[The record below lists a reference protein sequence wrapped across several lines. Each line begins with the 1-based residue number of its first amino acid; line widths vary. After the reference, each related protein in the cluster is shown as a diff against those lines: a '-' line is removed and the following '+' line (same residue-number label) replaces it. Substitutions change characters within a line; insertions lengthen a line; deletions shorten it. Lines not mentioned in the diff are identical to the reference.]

1 MEAYRQEII
10 VGAVVAYMVFCV
22 LTGLWA
28 MKRTQNSSDFFIAGR
43 GLGPIV
49 VALALFSS
57 TLSGFG
63 FVGGPG
69 LVYSIGVSSFWMV
82 VISSTGYAI
91 GFFLVAKRIRMIAE
105 LRDCLSLPDVVA
117 ARYNSEAVRF
127 LIAITIVLGVM
138 GYLATQ
144 ILAMAV
150 VMQAILSGTEMFAN
164 IGLVTCVMISS
175 AVLIFYCVTGG
186 IIASVYTDV
195 VQGAIMMI
203 AGTLILFTAMSV
215 FDGGMQEATSII
227 LADDSEAIMPF
238 GAAGIMA
245 SLGWFFVFGLGLAGQ
260 PHLITKMMMNKN
272 MADNRSILPMSLF
285 GYVMAALLW
294 ISIGIVMRAA
304 VIDGVIPPLALPDD
318 AASVFLSVF
327 ANPLLAGIV
336 FAGLF
341 AAIMSTSDAFLN
353 IGTAAIIHDIPK
365 SIRGRSL
372 ENELFWARV
381 ITVVLALVATGFAL
395 YSHFTDA
402 TLVALLGA
410 FGWGT
415 FAASIFPVVA
425 VGLNWRGATVAGAV
439 TAISAALTI
448 NFVVQLAGIVL
459 PYGISGPLVAFITSM
474 VLFIGVSLVTQKPE
488 LPSDIERVMEI

>member
-1 MEAYRQEII
+1 MEVFRQEII
-10 VGAVVAYMVFCV
+10 VGAVVAYMLFCIV
-22 LTGLWA
+22 TGLWA
-28 MKRTQNSSDFFIAGR
+28 MRRTHNSSDFFIAGR

-49 VALALFSS
+49 VALAMFSS

-82 VISSTGYAI
+82 VISSIGYAL

-105 LRDCLSLPDVVA
+105 LRDCISLPDVVA
-117 ARYNSEAVRF
+117 ARYGSEAVRF

-150 VMQAILSGTEMFAN
+150 VMQAILSGTEMFADV
-164 IGLVTCVMISS
+164 GLVTCVVISS

-195 VQGAIMMI
+195 VQGIIMMI

-227 LADDSEAIMPF
+227 LADDSETIMPY

-260 PHLITKMMMNKN
+260 PHIITKMMMNKN
-272 MADNRSILPMSLF
+272 MRDNRTILPMSLF

-304 VIDGVIPPLALPDD
+304 VIDGAIDPLALPDD
-318 AASVFLSVF
+318 AASIFLSVF

-365 SIRGRSL
+365 AIRGHSVK
-372 ENELFWARV
+372 NELFWARV
-381 ITVVLALVATGFAL
+381 VTILLAIVAASFAL
-395 YSHFTDA
+395 YSHFRDA
-402 TLVALLGA
+402 TLVAILGA
-410 FGWGT
+410 FGWAT

-425 VGLNWRGATVAGAV
+425 LGLNWKGASVPGAV
-439 TAISAALTI
+439 TAIVTALLI
-448 NFVVQLAGIVL
+448 NFITQLAGYAF
-459 PYGISGPLVAFITSM
+459 PYAISGQLVAFTSSLL
-474 VLFIGVSLVTQKPE
+474 LFIGVSLLTKKPQ
-488 LPSDIERVMEI
+488 LDSDIERVMEI

>member
-10 VGAVVAYMVFCV
+10 IGAVAVYMTFCV

-28 MKRTQNSSDFFIAGR
+28 MKRTKNTSDFFIAGR

-82 VISSTGYAI
+82 VISSTGYAV

-105 LRDCLSLPDVVA
+105 LRNCISLPDIVA
-117 ARYNSEAVRF
+117 ARYGSEAVRF

-144 ILAMAV
+144 ILAMAL
-150 VMQAILSGTEMFAN
+150 VMQAILSGTTLFAD
-164 IGLVTCVMISS
+164 IGLVACVLISS
-175 AVLIFYCVTGG
+175 TVLIFYCVTGG

-203 AGTLILFTAMSV
+203 AGALILFTAMSV
-215 FDGGMQEATSII
+215 FDGGLQEATSII
-227 LADDSEAIMPF
+227 LADDSEAMMPY

-260 PHLITKMMMNKN
+260 PHLITKMMMNRN
-272 MADNRSILPMSLF
+272 IADNRSIFPMALL
-285 GYVMAALLW
+285 GYIMAALLW
-294 ISIGIVMRAA
+294 VSIGVVMRAA
-304 VIDGVIPPLALPDD
+304 VIDGVIDPLTQPDD
-318 AASVFLSVF
+318 AASVFLSIF
-327 ANPLLAGIV
+327 ASPLLACIV
-336 FAGLF
+336 FAALF

-365 SIRGRSL
+365 AIRGRSI
-372 ENELFWARV
+372 ENELFWARIV
-381 ITVVLALVATGFAL
+381 MVLLAIVAASFAL
-395 YSHFTDA
+395 YSHFRDA
-402 TLVALLGA
+402 TLVAILGA
-410 FGWGT
+410 FGWAT
-415 FAASIFPVVA
+415 FASSIFPVVGI
-425 VGLNWRGATVAGAV
+425 GLNWKGATVMG
-439 TAISAALTI
+439 AISAIVAALLI
-448 NFVVQLAGIVL
+448 NFIVQLAGIVL
-459 PYGISGPLVAFITSM
+459 PYGISGGLVAFLTSM
-474 VLFIGVSLVTQKPE
+474 VLFVGVSLLTKKPE
-488 LPSDIERVMEI
+488 LAPDIERLMDI

>member
-1 MEAYRQEII
+1 MDAFRQEII
-10 VGAVVAYMVFCV
+10 VGAVAVYMVFCV

-28 MKRTQNSSDFFIAGR
+28 MRRTHNTSDFFIAGR

-105 LRDCLSLPDVVA
+105 LRDCISLPDIVA
-117 ARYNSEAVRF
+117 ARYGSQSVRF
-127 LIAITIVLGVM
+127 MIAVTIVLGVM

-150 VMQAILSGTEMFAN
+150 VMQAILSGTATFAN
-164 IGLVTCVMISS
+164 ISLVTCVVISS

-195 VQGAIMMI
+195 VQGAIMI
-203 AGTLILFTAMSV
+203 VAGTLILFTAVNV

-227 LADDSEAIMPF
+227 LADDAEAVMPY
-238 GAAGIMA
+238 GAAGMLA

-260 PHLITKMMMNKN
+260 PHLITKMMMNKE
-272 MADNRSILPMSLF
+272 MADNRTILPMSLF

-304 VIDGVIPPLALPDD
+304 VIDGVVPPLALPDD

-327 ANPLLAGIV
+327 TNPLLAGVV

-365 SIRGRSL
+365 SIRGKSIN
-372 ENELFWARV
+372 NELFWARV
-381 ITVVLALVATGFAL
+381 VTIILAIVAASFAL
-395 YSHFTDA
+395 YSHYRDA
-402 TLVALLGA
+402 TLVAILGA

-415 FAASIFPVVA
+415 FAAGIFPVVA
-425 VGLNWRGATVAGAV
+425 VGLNWKGATVAGAV
-439 TAISAALTI
+439 TAISAALLI
-448 NFVVQLAGIVL
+448 NFVTQLAGVTF
-459 PYGISGPLVAFITSM
+459 PYGVSGQLAAFVTSM
-474 VLFIGVSLVTQKPE
+474 VLFIGVSLVTKQPV
-488 LPSDIERVMEI
+488 LDSDINRMMDI